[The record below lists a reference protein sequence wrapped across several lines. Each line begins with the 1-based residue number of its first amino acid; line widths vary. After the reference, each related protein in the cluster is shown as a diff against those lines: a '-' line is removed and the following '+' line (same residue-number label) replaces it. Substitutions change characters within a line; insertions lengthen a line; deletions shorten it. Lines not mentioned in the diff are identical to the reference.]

1 MASSF
6 EKSVKGGT
14 KIKVPYTA
22 GLPLLSAGGLPSPS
36 PSPSALTP
44 LCIATR

>member
-36 PSPSALTP
+36 PSALTP

>member
-36 PSPSALTP
+36 PSALTP
-44 LCIATR
+44 LYIATR